1 MGRSSGRVLHR
12 GDRAPARGGRSL
24 HSARGARRVRRGD
37 PRRRA
42 MTEIRRLEIRSV
54 TGEELDLVGRLL
66 HELNLEVEDETPS
79 AQVLAA
85 RVAELLGGG
94 DTEIILADDP
104 PAGLAV
110 LRLRK
115 AIWTPQL
122 EASLVELYVIPERR
136 GRELERELLEAVMD
150 AARARGADFIELTAG
165 SSDVHA
171 RDVYEDLGFDNRE
184 IGSED
189 GRALHYSRPL

>member
-1 MGRSSGRVLHR
+1 V
-12 GDRAPARGGRSL
+12 
-24 HSARGARRVRRGD
+24 
-37 PRRRA
+37 
-42 MTEIRRLEIRSV
+42 IRRLDIHTV
-54 TGEELDLVGRLL
+54 TGEELDVVGRLL
-66 HELNLEVEDETPS
+66 RDLNLEVEDETPS

-94 DTEIILADDP
+94 DTEILLADKP
-104 PAGLAV
+104 PSGLAV

-122 EASLVELYVIPERR
+122 EASLVELYVIPELR
-136 GRELERELLEAVMD
+136 GGGLERGLLEAAMD

-165 SSDVHA
+165 SSDLHA
-171 RDVYEDLGFDNRE
+171 REVYEDLGFDNRE